1 MGIETVSSRK
11 NQNIVRLRAL
21 AADGAFRREQGEYL
35 CDGMKLLQEALAQG
49 ACLRSILWKEQAEE
63 LPALAG
69 VKQYLAPAALFEYVS
84 PMKNSPGP
92 VFTVAMPRE
101 TAEKPLEN
109 AIVLENVQDPGNVG
123 TVLRTAKALGI
134 GAVVLVGA
142 CADVYS
148 PKAAR
153 ATMGAIFGQRV
164 IQAQL
169 PALKALAAKN
179 GLPLYAAA
187 LSEQAADIRSLALQ
201 KAMVCVG
208 SEGQGLSRELID
220 RCDGQL
226 IIPMAPGSESLNAA
240 VAASLIMWEMKR
252 QQIEIKLKQ
261 V

>member
-1 MGIETVSSRK
+1 MGIEAISSRK
-11 NQNIVRLRAL
+11 NQYIVRLRSL

-35 CDGMKLLQEALAQG
+35 CDGIKLLQEALAQG
-49 ACLRSILWKEQAEE
+49 AVLRSVLWKEQAETFPGLE
-63 LPALAG
+63 G
-69 VKQYLAPAALFEYVS
+69 VKQYVAPAALFDYAS

-101 TAEKPLEN
+101 TADRPLEN

-123 TVLRTAKALGI
+123 TVLRTAKALGVN
-134 GAVVLVGA
+134 AVVLVGA

-164 IQAQL
+164 IQAEL

-179 GLPLYAAA
+179 GQPLYAAA
-187 LSEQAADIRSLALQ
+187 LSDQAADIRSLALE

-220 RCDGQL
+220 ACDGQL
-226 IIPMAPGSESLNAA
+226 IIPMTPGSESLNAA
-240 VAASLIMWEMKR
+240 VAASLIMWEMRREKIGKR
-252 QQIEIKLKQ
+252 
-261 V
+261 

>member
-1 MGIETVSSRK
+1 MGIEAISSRK
-11 NQNIVRLRAL
+11 NQYIVRLRSL

-35 CDGMKLLQEALAQG
+35 CDGIKLLQEALAQG
-49 ACLRSILWKEQAEE
+49 AVLRSVLWKEQAETFPGLE
-63 LPALAG
+63 G
-69 VKQYLAPAALFEYVS
+69 VKQYVAPAALFDYAS

-101 TAEKPLEN
+101 TADRPLEN

-123 TVLRTAKALGI
+123 TVLRTAKALGVN
-134 GAVVLVGA
+134 AVVLVGT

-164 IQAQL
+164 IQAEL

-187 LSEQAADIRSLALQ
+187 LSDQAADIRSLALE

-220 RCDGQL
+220 ACDGQL
-226 IIPMAPGSESLNAA
+226 IIPMTPGSESLNAA
-240 VAASLIMWEMKR
+240 VAASLIMWEMRREKIGKR
-252 QQIEIKLKQ
+252 
-261 V
+261 

>member
-1 MGIETVSSRK
+1 MGIEAISSRK
-11 NQNIVRLRAL
+11 NQYIVRLRSL

-35 CDGMKLLQEALAQG
+35 CDGIKLLQEALAQG
-49 ACLRSILWKEQAEE
+49 AVLRSVLWKEQAETFPE
-63 LPALAG
+63 LEG
-69 VKQYLAPAALFEYVS
+69 VKQYVAPAALFDYAS

-101 TAEKPLEN
+101 TADRPLEN

-123 TVLRTAKALGI
+123 TVLRTAKALGVN
-134 GAVVLVGA
+134 AVVLVGA

-164 IQAQL
+164 IQAEL

-187 LSEQAADIRSLALQ
+187 LSDQAADIRSLALE

-220 RCDGQL
+220 ACDGQL
-226 IIPMAPGSESLNAA
+226 IIPMTPGSESLNAA
-240 VAASLIMWEMKR
+240 VAASLIMWEMRREKIGKR
-252 QQIEIKLKQ
+252 
-261 V
+261 

>member
-1 MGIETVSSRK
+1 MGIEAISSRK
-11 NQNIVRLRAL
+11 NQYIVRLRSL

-35 CDGMKLLQEALAQG
+35 CDGIKLLQEALAQG
-49 ACLRSILWKEQAEE
+49 AVLRSVLWKEQAETFPE
-63 LPALAG
+63 LEG
-69 VKQYLAPAALFEYVS
+69 VKQYVAPAALFDYAS

-101 TAEKPLEN
+101 TADRPLEN

-123 TVLRTAKALGI
+123 TVLRTAKALGVN
-134 GAVVLVGA
+134 AVVLVGA

-164 IQAQL
+164 IQAEL

-187 LSEQAADIRSLALQ
+187 LSDQAADIRSLALE

-220 RCDGQL
+220 ACDGQL
-226 IIPMAPGSESLNAA
+226 IIPMTPGSESLNAA
-240 VAASLIMWEMKR
+240 VAASLILWEMTRDK
-252 QQIEIKLKQ
+252 IKK
-261 V
+261 